1 MDFNLNDEQELFVA
15 GIRELM
21 ASENWEAYFAECDR
35 DSVYPER
42 FVKALADMGI
52 DSLLI
57 PEEHGGLDAGFV
69 TLAAVW
75 MELGRLGAPTYVL
88 YQLPGGFNTFLRE
101 GTQEQID
108 KIMAFRGTGKQMWNS
123 AITEPSAGSD
133 VGSLKTTYTRRNGK
147 IYLNG
152 SKCFITSSAYTPYIV
167 VMARDGASPDK
178 PVYTEWFVDMSKPGI
193 KVTKL
198 EKLGL
203 RMDSCCEITFDDVEL
218 DEKYSAR
225 AFWGQV
231 QKYRATITECIPMM
245 IRTLM
250 VQPPSA
256 NDRQHRLREVMFYL
270 NLSEQ
275 EKDAFCERFG
285 VRLLTSY
292 GMTETIVGIIGDR
305 PGDKRRWPSIGRAG
319 FCYEAEIRDDHNCPL
334 PAGEIGEIC
343 IKGVPGKTIF
353 KEYFLNPKATA
364 KVLEADGWLHTGD
377 TGYCDEEGF
386 FYFVDRRCNMIKRGG
401 ENVSCVEL
409 ENIIATHPKIQ
420 DIVVVGIKD
429 SIRDEAIKAFVV
441 LNEGETL
448 SEEEFF
454 RFCEQNMAKFKVPSY
469 LEIRKDLPRNCSGK
483 IIRKNLK

>member
-1 MDFNLNDEQELFVA
+1 MPAFHIDCQCTA
-15 GIRELM
+15 AM
-21 ASENWEAYFAECDR
+21 A
-35 DSVYPER
+35 
-42 FVKALADMGI
+42 
-52 DSLLI
+52 
-57 PEEHGGLDAGFV
+57 
-69 TLAAVW
+69 
-75 MELGRLGAPTYVL
+75 
-88 YQLPGGFNTFLRE
+88 
-101 GTQEQID
+101 
-108 KIMAFRGTGKQMWNS
+108 AF
-123 AITEPSAGSD
+123 SAGA
-133 VGSLKTTYTRRNGK
+133 T
-147 IYLNG
+147 
-152 SKCFITSSAYTPYIV
+152 
-167 VMARDGASPDK
+167 
-178 PVYTEWFVDMSKPGI
+178 FVL
-193 KVTKL
+193 V
-198 EKLGL
+198 
-203 RMDSCCEITFDDVEL
+203 
-218 DEKYSAR
+218 EKYSAR

-285 VRLLTSY
+285 VSLLTSY

-319 FCYEAEIRDDHNCPL
+319 FCYEAEIRDDHTVPSRLVSSVKSVLKAYQENHLQRVFSQPESHCES
-334 PAGEIGEIC
+334 AGSRW
-343 IKGVPGKTIF
+343 
-353 KEYFLNPKATA
+353 LATYRRYRIPRRRG
-364 KVLEADGWLHTGD
+364 L
-377 TGYCDEEGF
+377 

-454 RFCEQNMAKFKVPSY
+454 CFCEQNMAKFKVPSY
-469 LEIRKDLPRNCSGK
+469 LEIRKICHVIARGK
-483 IIRKNLK
+483 

>member
-21 ASENWEAYFAECDR
+21 ASENWEGYFAECDR

-123 AITEPSAGSD
+123 AITEPGAGSD

-152 SKCFITSSAYTPYIV
+152 SNCFITSSAYTPYVV

-203 RMDSCCEITFDDVEL
+203 RMDSCCEITFDDAARYANQRVQFGEAIGRFQL
-218 DEKYSAR
+218 IQEKFAHMAIKLNSMKNMLYEA
-225 AFWGQV
+225 AWKADNG
-231 QKYRATITECIPMM
+231 TITSGDAAMCKYFCANAAFE
-245 IRTLM
+245 
-250 VQPPSA
+250 VVDSA
-256 NDRQHRLREVMFYL
+256 MQVL
-270 NLSEQ
+270 
-275 EKDAFCERFG
+275 G
-285 VRLLTSY
+285 
-292 GMTETIVGIIGDR
+292 GVGIAGNHRISRFWRDLRVDR
-305 PGDKRRWPSIGRAG
+305 VSGGSDEMQILTLGRA
-319 FCYEAEIRDDHNCPL
+319 
-334 PAGEIGEIC
+334 
-343 IKGVPGKTIF
+343 
-353 KEYFLNPKATA
+353 
-364 KVLEADGWLHTGD
+364 VLKQ
-377 TGYCDEEGF
+377 Y
-386 FYFVDRRCNMIKRGG
+386 R
-401 ENVSCVEL
+401 
-409 ENIIATHPKIQ
+409 
-420 DIVVVGIKD
+420 
-429 SIRDEAIKAFVV
+429 
-441 LNEGETL
+441 
-448 SEEEFF
+448 
-454 RFCEQNMAKFKVPSY
+454 
-469 LEIRKDLPRNCSGK
+469 
-483 IIRKNLK
+483 